1 MSDQSTDLTFTDGA
15 SAFEYSCQCL
25 DCTVE
30 PKKPL
35 PALVLDAREHFGQT
49 TPTKINDDNTQTV
62 VLRIPSPDGGFVVL
76 ARTAGPEGPAL
87 SGGEL
92 VAWMPLLYNETLA
105 KETDE
110 AGFGWVGVIMGT
122 LKPILREGGW
132 LGDIR
137 YGE

>member
-30 PKKPL
+30 LKKPL

-49 TPTKINDDNTQTV
+49 TPTKINEDKTQTV
-62 VLRIPSPDGGFVVL
+62 VLRIPTPDGGFVVL
-76 ARTAGPEGPAL
+76 ARTAGADGPML
-87 SGGEL
+87 KGGEL
-92 VAWMPLLYNETLA
+92 VAWMPLLYNEQLA
-105 KETDE
+105 NETEE
-110 AGFGWVGVIMGT
+110 AGLGWVGVIIGT
-122 LKPILREGGW
+122 LKPVLREGGW
-132 LGDIR
+132 LGDVR